1 MVPPAPTNANCDL
14 PSGNKR
20 DDDDD
25 DDGGPYVCLALS

>member
-25 DDGGPYVCLALS
+25 DGGPYVCLALS